1 MFELFR
7 QISLPQLRASWGRTT
22 LVVSGVATGVALI
35 VAMQLINASVRA
47 SFAAAIEQIAGP
59 AALGVTLGVGEVGFA
74 ETTVEVVRK
83 DPGVAAAVP
92 LVRGTIAFAEH
103 PEETVQLFGADLTA
117 EEDID
122 RYRIRTTTSRREL
135 VRVMEDPHSVLLTTK
150 VAEAARIKVGDRVA
164 FLTPDGV
171 RELDVRGLLEAE
183 GLAAAF
189 GGGLAVMDLPA
200 AQLLLGKV
208 GRVDQIDVML
218 HEGAMVTE
226 VQTRLEAALPS
237 VLTVARPVQRSER
250 YDGVLASFQAMLLGL
265 SALGLVAGM
274 FIIYSTTSTAAIER
288 SAVMA
293 QLRLVGIERRRLFRL
308 LMGEALALGMIGSA
322 LGVLC
327 GIPLAWLLTG
337 TITESM
343 GVIFQLRFPVDR
355 LAIQPATLAGIAGL
369 GVLVGLFACYFAAR
383 RMAALHPLSALR
395 TSEIAATDSVR
406 TGGLLLWWAILLA
419 TSVGAFAAEHQWKS
433 ITWGNFGSTLWNA
446 SIIVIAIPIVR
457 ALSAPLS
464 RVLTWLFDAEGEVA
478 AGSLSRATAR
488 TGVTVSAIALIL
500 TIAIMLS
507 SLVLSCRESL
517 RSYFSGLLAAD
528 LTVSAVSTEG
538 GWLET
543 PLPERVVAEIAGITG
558 VARVDAGRVISG
570 QPFRSNRIGLLG
582 FDSGVFDAKR
592 APAGWYRE
600 GDPVTAEGP
609 LKAGTGVAISTSL
622 SDRFNL
628 HLGDPVELASPT
640 GVLTLPVV
648 GVVPDYISDR
658 GSVIMNRALLTDRWN
673 ETTVSRINVTLA
685 PDAEAEEVRAR
696 ILEQLSDRYRV
707 KVLPL
712 RELVAYHTD
721 MIDRAFAVMN
731 SVQLLIIIVTIAG
744 IFDLLVSRITERRR
758 ELALWRVI
766 GADARAVRRSVII
779 ESVTI
784 GALGAALGVLVGLIT
799 AWVWIA
805 VHFRQLLGY
814 YIEYHFAVGATVW
827 YVVLVLAVTAGAG
840 YAAAVVATRR
850 PILEGIQIE

>member
-1 MFELFR
+1 M
-7 QISLPQLRASWGRTT
+7 

-47 SFAAAIEQIAGP
+47 SFAAAIEEIAGP
-59 AALGVTLGVGEVGFA
+59 AALEVTLGVGEVGFSEA
-74 ETTVEVVRK
+74 AVDIVRN

-92 LVRGTIAFAEH
+92 LVRGTIAFAAR
-103 PEETVQLFGADLTA
+103 PNETVQLFGADLTD
-117 EEDID
+117 EEHLD
-122 RYRIRTTTSRREL
+122 RYGMRITGRKVQLTRQQLARA
-135 VRVMEDPHSVLLTTK
+135 MEDSQSILLTTR
-150 VAEAARIKVGDRVA
+150 VAESQGIGVGERVS

-171 RELDVRGLLEAE
+171 RDLTVRGALEPT
-183 GLAAAF
+183 GLAGAF
-189 GGGLAVMDLPA
+189 AGQLAFMDLPA

-208 GRVDQIDVML
+208 ARVDQIDVML
-218 HEGAMVTE
+218 HDGASIDE
-226 VQTRLEAALPS
+226 VRARLEAALPPVLS
-237 VLTVARPVQRSER
+237 VSRPVQRSDQ

-293 QLRLVGIERRRLFRL
+293 QLRLVGIERARLFRL
-308 LMGEALALGMIGSA
+308 LMCEALLLGVIGSMV
-322 LGVLC
+322 GVLY

-355 LAIQPATLAGIAGL
+355 IAIRATTLVGIAGL
-369 GVLVGLFACYFAAR
+369 GVVTGLFASYFAAR

-395 TSEIAATDSVR
+395 PSEIAASDSAR
-406 TGGLLLWWAILLA
+406 TGRLLIWWVILLG
-419 TSVGAFAAEHQWKS
+419 TSIGAFALEHQWKS
-433 ITWGNFGSTLWNA
+433 IAWGNFGSTLWNA
-446 SIIVIAIPIVR
+446 SVIVIAIPVVR
-457 ALSAPLS
+457 ALAGIVT
-464 RVLTWLFDAEGEVA
+464 RILTWAFDAEGEVA
-478 AGSLSRATAR
+478 AGSLSRATGR
-488 TGVTVSAIALIL
+488 TGVTVAAIALIL
-500 TIAIMLS
+500 TIAIILS

-517 RSYFSGLLAAD
+517 RSYFGGFLAGD

-543 PLPERVVAEIAGITG
+543 PLSERVLSELSDIPG
-558 VARVDAGRVISG
+558 VSVVEAGRVIPG
-570 QPFRSNRIGLLG
+570 QPFRGNRIGLLALG
-582 FDSGVFDAKR
+582 DVAFDPKR

-600 GDPVTAEGP
+600 GDAESAAQPLRSGTA
-609 LKAGTGVAISTSL
+609 VAISTSL

-628 HLGDPVELASPT
+628 HLGDTIELDSPT
-640 GVLTLPVV
+640 GRLTRPIV
-648 GVVPDYISDR
+648 GVVPDYVSDR
-658 GSVIMNRALLTDRWN
+658 GSVILSRALLAERWH
-673 ETTVSRINVTLA
+673 ETSVSRINVLLEPGA
-685 PDAEAEEVRAR
+685 DISAVRGT
-696 ILEQLSDRYRV
+696 ILDRLSDRYRV

-758 ELALWRVI
+758 ELALWRVV
-766 GADARAVRRSVII
+766 GADKRAVRRSVII
-779 ESVTI
+779 ESMTI
-784 GALGAALGVLVGLIT
+784 GALGAGLGVLVGLVT

-814 YIEYHFAVGATVW
+814 YIEYHFAVGAAVW
-827 YVVLVLAVTAGAG
+827 YVVLVLIVTAGAG
-840 YAAAVVATRR
+840 YAAAVTATKR
-850 PILEGIQIE
+850 PILEGIQVE